1 MSKADKVTEAI
12 EWLEAHS
19 DGATLESMGPRYG
32 IHTEKA
38 MGVPMRHIKALGKNL
53 GIDHNLAAQLWEAGW
68 YETRTVAS
76 FVDDASLVTSDQ
88 MDSWAR
94 DFDNWAIVD
103 SVCFNLFDR
112 APARWEKVD
121 EWAGREEE
129 FVKRA
134 AFALIWSLTG
144 HDRNAPNE
152 QFAHGLDLIERE
164 AGDGRHLVD
173 KAIGMA
179 LRAIGSRRPALKE
192 PAIQVAQRLADSAD
206 PATRS
211 IGRPALR
218 YLTDGG
224 ESSD

>member
-1 MSKADKVTEAI
+1 MSEMDKLAEAI
-12 EWLEAHS
+12 DWLEAHS
-19 DGATLESMGPRYG
+19 DDGTLATMGPRYG
-32 IHTEKA
+32 IYTDKA
-38 MGVPMRHIKALGKNL
+38 MGVPMRHMKALGKSL
-53 GIDHNLAAQLWEAGW
+53 GVDHSLAAQLWKAGW

-76 FVDDASLVTSDQ
+76 FVDDASLVTPEQ
-88 MDSWAR
+88 MDAWAG

-112 APARWEKVD
+112 APARWDKVD

-144 HDRNAPNE
+144 HDRGAPDE
-152 QFAHGLDLIERE
+152 RFAHALDLIERE

-179 LRAIGSRRPALKE
+179 LRAIGSRRPALKDSS
-192 PAIQVAQRLADSAD
+192 IQVAQRLADAAD

-211 IGRPALR
+211 IGRPALT
-218 YLTDGG
+218 YLTK
-224 ESSD
+224 